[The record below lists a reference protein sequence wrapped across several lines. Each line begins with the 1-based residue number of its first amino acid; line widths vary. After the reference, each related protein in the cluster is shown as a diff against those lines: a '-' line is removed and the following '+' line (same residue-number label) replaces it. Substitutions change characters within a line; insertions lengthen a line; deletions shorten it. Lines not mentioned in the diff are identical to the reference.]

1 MMSKGLTKSN
11 LLVFRDFIQIRTGLF
26 FPESR
31 FDAFE
36 SVLETHYE
44 DAAYKQFSR
53 YISFLKSKA
62 GESDFK
68 KLISCLT
75 TNETYFFR
83 GKSHFDLLEK
93 QILPKIIKR
102 EVCVNKCISIWSAG
116 CSTGE
121 EPYSIAILL
130 EKLIPKIKTWQIE
143 IVATDIDEAAL
154 RKAKSGIYSEWSFR
168 GIDGD
173 TVMSA
178 FRKKDELYHINAAY
192 KPLVRFQRNNLISD
206 APPKMKAGEG
216 LFDIVFCRNVMIYF
230 DQKTIKALALKFYD
244 ALKEGGYLIVGDAEH
259 SAQSYA
265 LFKPR
270 TFPDAIIY
278 QKNRTNGSDFDVDMP
293 LYQGASFLKKI
304 EGEQRSLKIK
314 NLGHKATAGE
324 GERLFQFIHKHKK
337 KKKLRVSEKKLPI
350 QQAKKEAVSL
360 EETGLFN
367 EAMHYY
373 FEKRYEMAI
382 DWFLRIVDINPKHTC
397 AAWMLS
403 HIASNQGDF
412 EEAIAWSERCIKI
425 DALFKEP
432 YYTLATIYMAK
443 GILDV
448 AMLQIKKAIYIDP
461 RFILGHFV
469 MGSLYR
475 SMNVPAE
482 AEKCFKRMQGF
493 ISKKASDEV
502 IFETEF
508 LAVGI
513 LQKSIQHKTRWV

>member
-1 MMSKGLTKSN
+1 MSKALTKRN
-11 LLVFRDFIQIRTGLF
+11 LLIFRDFIQIRTGLF

-36 SVLETHYE
+36 NVLEAHFKNVAYE
-44 DAAYKQFSR
+44 NFAT
-53 YISFLKSKA
+53 YISFLKSEA
-62 GESDFK
+62 GEGHFK

-83 GKSHFDLLEK
+83 GKTHFELLEK
-93 QILPKIIKR
+93 KILPKIVER
-102 EVCVNKCISIWSAG
+102 EACAHKCISIWSAG

-130 EKLIPKIKTWQIE
+130 KQLIPQIETWQIE

-154 RKAKSGIYSEWSFR
+154 SQAKSGAYSEWSFR
-168 GIDGD
+168 GVDSD
-173 TVMSA
+173 MMMTA
-178 FRKKDELYHINAAY
+178 FRKKDDLYHINPAY
-192 KPLVRFQRNNLISD
+192 KSLVRFQRNNLISD
-206 APPKMKAGEG
+206 VPPTVTFGG
-216 LFDIVFCRNVMIYF
+216 GPFDIIFCRNVMIYF
-230 DQKTIKALALKFYD
+230 DQETIKALASKFHD

-259 SAQSYA
+259 SAQNYV
-265 LFKPR
+265 LFKSR
-270 TFPDAIIY
+270 TFPAAVIY
-278 QKNRTNGSDFDVDMP
+278 QKKCINGSGFDVDMP
-293 LYQGASFLKKI
+293 LYPSTSFLKKTQ
-304 EGEQRSLKIK
+304 GEAHSLKIK
-314 NLGHKATAGE
+314 NVVYKTTAQE
-324 GERLFQFIHKHKK
+324 HERLFQFIHNNKK

-350 QQAKKEAVSL
+350 RQIKKDTVSL
-360 EETGLFN
+360 EETRLFN

-382 DWFLRIVDINPKHTC
+382 DWFLRIVHMNQDHSC

-403 HIASNQGDF
+403 HIASNRGDF

-443 GILDV
+443 GMLDV
-448 AMLQIKKAIYIDP
+448 AMFQIKKAIYIDP

-475 SMNVPAE
+475 SMNVSSE
-482 AEKCFKRMQGF
+482 AEKCFKRMEGF

-508 LAVGI
+508 LALGI
-513 LQKSIQHKTRWV
+513 LQKWIQDKAGGI